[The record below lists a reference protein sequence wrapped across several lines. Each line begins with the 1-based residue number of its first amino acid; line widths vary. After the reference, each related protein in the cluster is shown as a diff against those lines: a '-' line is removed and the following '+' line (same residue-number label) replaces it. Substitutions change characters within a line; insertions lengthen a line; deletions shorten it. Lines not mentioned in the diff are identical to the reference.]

1 MRPHGELAV
10 GGGRHA
16 RLLFENTGEICYK
29 IRCKIR
35 YKIKHLKIANNRSYK
50 KKIDNLFIRP
60 VVV

>member
-1 MRPHGELAV
+1 MRPYGELAV

-29 IRCKIR
+29 IR

-50 KKIDNLFIRP
+50 KIDNLFIRP
-60 VVV
+60 FVV